1 MIHIKP
7 EQENIA
13 LINTFW
19 YFFASN
25 FMIDIKMIY
34 HEGTKTQRYYILCF
48 SSCLGVLS
56 RRDPGTGVAG

>member
-25 FMIDIKMIY
+25 FMIDIKMICY
-34 HEGTKTQRYYILCF
+34 EDTKILF
-48 SSCLGVLS
+48 FMFFFVPWCLGGRMKEVL
-56 RRDPGTGVAG
+56 P

>member
-25 FMIDIKMIY
+25 FMIDIKKLKIP
-34 HEGTKTQRYYILCF
+34 E
-48 SSCLGVLS
+48 LS
-56 RRDPGTGVAG
+56 A